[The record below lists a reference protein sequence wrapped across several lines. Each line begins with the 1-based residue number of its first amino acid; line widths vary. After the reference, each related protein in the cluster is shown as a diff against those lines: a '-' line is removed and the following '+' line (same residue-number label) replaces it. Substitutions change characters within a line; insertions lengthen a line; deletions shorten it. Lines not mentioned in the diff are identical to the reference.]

1 MGDIPLTAADFAVL
15 GILLVSGL
23 FATYRGFLNETLSIV
38 AYAVAAVGAV
48 VMAPL
53 LKPLAQSLVGPD
65 WLAYGLS
72 LVGLFL
78 VLLIPLS
85 FVSFKISES
94 VQGSPIGPLD
104 RSLGFV
110 FGVARGLVVVGAAYL
125 VFSLLA
131 PAKDHPEWIKEARLL
146 PVVKGTADVL
156 RSLGGREKAD
166 RAEQRDRDT
175 VTPRVTEQQSTT
187 KPRKPARVTTVSSD
201 SDDDSEVSGK
211 TYGDSDRRALDQL
224 VHSANKPK

>member
-1 MGDIPLTAADFAVL
+1 ML

-53 LKPLAQSLVGPD
+53 LKPLAQSVVGPD

-85 FVSFKISES
+85 FISFRISES

-110 FGVARGLVVVGAAYL
+110 FGVARGLVIVGAAYL

-131 PAKDHPEWIKEARLL
+131 PPKDHPDWIREARLL

-156 RSLGGREKAD
+156 RSLGGRDKGAKDRKDEK
-166 RAEQRDRDT
+166 RERDT
-175 VTPRVTEQQSTT
+175 VTPEVTEQQATT
-187 KPRKPARVTTVSSD
+187 KPGKPARLSTVSND
-201 SDDDSEVSGK
+201 SNEDSGVSGK

>member
-1 MGDIPLTAADFAVL
+1 VFDGEIPLTAVDFAVL

-38 AYAVAAVGAV
+38 AYAAAAVGAV
-48 VMAPL
+48 VLAPL
-53 LKPLAQSLVGPD
+53 LKPLAHSFVGPD
-65 WLAYGLS
+65 WLAYGIS

-85 FVSFKISES
+85 FVSFRISES

-110 FGVARGLVVVGAAYL
+110 FGVGRGLVLVGAAYL
-125 VFSLLA
+125 VFSMLA
-131 PAKDHPEWIKEARLL
+131 PPKDHPDWVRDARLL
-146 PVVKGTADVL
+146 PVIKGTADVL
-156 RSLGGREKAD
+156 RSLGGHHKDKGE
-166 RAEQRDRDT
+166 ERDT
-175 VTPRVTEQQSTT
+175 LTTDATDHPTTPG
-187 KPRKPARVTTVSSD
+187 KPARLSTVSSD
-201 SDDDSEVSGK
+201 SHEGSGESGK

>member
-1 MGDIPLTAADFAVL
+1 VL

-53 LKPLAQSLVGPD
+53 LKPLAQSVVGPD

-85 FVSFKISES
+85 FISFRISES

-110 FGVARGLVVVGAAYL
+110 FGVARGLVIVGAAYL

-131 PAKDHPEWIKEARLL
+131 PPKDHPDWIREARLL

-156 RSLGGREKAD
+156 RSLGGRDKGAKDRKDEK
-166 RAEQRDRDT
+166 RERDT
-175 VTPRVTEQQSTT
+175 VTPEVTEQQATT
-187 KPRKPARVTTVSSD
+187 KPGKPARLSTVSND
-201 SDDDSEVSGK
+201 SNEDSGVSGK

>member
-1 MGDIPLTAADFAVL
+1 ML

-23 FATYRGFLNETLSIV
+23 LATYRGFLNETLSIV

-48 VMAPL
+48 VVAPV
-53 LKPLAQSLVGPD
+53 LKPLAHTVVGPD

-72 LVGLFL
+72 LIALFL
-78 VLLIPLS
+78 VFLIPLS
-85 FVSFKISES
+85 FVSFRISES

-110 FGVARGLVVVGAAYL
+110 FGVGRGLVLVGAAFL

-131 PAKDHPEWIKEARLL
+131 QPKDHPDWVRNARLL
-146 PVVKGTADVL
+146 PVIKGTADVL
-156 RSLGGREKAD
+156 RSLSGKHKDADDKATAQTTD
-166 RAEQRDRDT
+166 QH
-175 VTPRVTEQQSTT
+175 STT
-187 KPRKPARVTTVSSD
+187 TPGKPAQLSTVSND
-201 SDDDSEVSGK
+201 SDKGSGDTGK
-211 TYGDSDRRALDQL
+211 TYGEGDRRALDQL

>member
-1 MGDIPLTAADFAVL
+1 MEIPLTVVDFAVL

-48 VMAPL
+48 ILAPL
-53 LKPLAQSLVGPD
+53 LKPLAHTFVGPD

-78 VLLIPLS
+78 VFLIPLS
-85 FVSFKISES
+85 FVSFRISES

-110 FGVARGLVVVGAAYL
+110 FGVGRGLVLVGAAYL

-131 PAKDHPEWIKEARLL
+131 LPKDHPDWVRNARLL
-146 PVVKGTADVL
+146 PVIKGTADVL
-156 RSLGGREKAD
+156 RSLGGHHKDKNDAH
-166 RAEQRDRDT
+166 DT
-175 VTPRVTEQQSTT
+175 ATAQATDEHTATTSTT
-187 KPRKPARVTTVSSD
+187 TPAKPVHLSTVSND
-201 SDDDSEVSGK
+201 SHEGSGDPGK
-211 TYGDSDRRALDQL
+211 TYGEGDRRALDQL

>member
-1 MGDIPLTAADFAVL
+1 ML

-53 LKPLAQSLVGPD
+53 LKPLAQSVVGPD

-78 VLLIPLS
+78 ILLIPLS
-85 FVSFKISES
+85 FVSFRISES

-110 FGVARGLVVVGAAYL
+110 FGVARGLVLVGAAYL

-156 RSLGGREKAD
+156 RSLGGRDKGPKGD
-166 RAEQRDRDT
+166 KDNKGQRDN
-175 VTPRVTEQQSTT
+175 VTPEVTEQQAST
-187 KPRKPARVTTVSSD
+187 KPGKPARLSTVSND
-201 SDDDSEVSGK
+201 SNEDSGVSGK

>member
-1 MGDIPLTAADFAVL
+1 ML

-23 FATYRGFLNETLSIV
+23 LATYRGFLNETLSIV

-48 VMAPL
+48 VLAPL
-53 LKPLAQSLVGPD
+53 LKPLAHSLVGPD

-72 LVGLFL
+72 LASLFL

-85 FVSFKISES
+85 FVSFRISES
-94 VQGSPIGPLD
+94 VQGSPIGPLN

-110 FGVARGLVVVGAAYL
+110 FGVGRGLVIVGAAYL

-131 PAKDHPEWIKEARLL
+131 PPKDHPEWVRDARLL
-146 PVVKGTADVL
+146 PVIKGTADVL
-156 RSLGGREKAD
+156 RSLGGHHKDKSDKDNKDNKDEH
-166 RAEQRDRDT
+166 DT
-175 VTPRVTEQQSTT
+175 VTNELTEQQATT
-187 KPRKPARVTTVSSD
+187 KPGKPAHLSTVSND
-201 SDDDSEVSGK
+201 SHEGSGVSGK
-211 TYGDSDRRALDQL
+211 TYGDTDRRALDQL

>member
-1 MGDIPLTAADFAVL
+1 ML

-38 AYAVAAVGAV
+38 AYAIAAVGAV
-48 VMAPL
+48 VLAPL
-53 LKPLAQSLVGPD
+53 LKPLALSVVGPD

-78 VLLIPLS
+78 ILLIPLS
-85 FVSFKISES
+85 FVSFRISES

-110 FGVARGLVVVGAAYL
+110 FGVGRGLVIVGAAYL
-125 VFSLLA
+125 VFSMLA
-131 PAKDHPEWIKEARLL
+131 QPKDHPDWVREARLL
-146 PVVKGTADVL
+146 PVIKGTADVL
-156 RSLGGREKAD
+156 RSFGGSKDKGNKPDKNEH
-166 RAEQRDRDT
+166 ET
-175 VTPRVTEQQSTT
+175 VTNEDTEPQATT
-187 KPRKPARVTTVSSD
+187 KPGKPAQLSTVRND
-201 SDDDSEVSGK
+201 RDEGNGVPGK

-224 VHSANKPK
+224 VHSATKPK

>member
-1 MGDIPLTAADFAVL
+1 VL
-15 GILLVSGL
+15 GILVVSGL

-53 LKPLAQSLVGPD
+53 LKPLAQSVVGPD

-85 FVSFKISES
+85 FVSFRISES
-94 VQGSPIGPLD
+94 VQGGPIGPLD

-110 FGVARGLVVVGAAYL
+110 FGVARGLVIVGAAYL
-125 VFSLLA
+125 VFSMLA
-131 PAKDHPEWIKEARLL
+131 PVKDHPEWIKEARLL

-156 RSLGGREKAD
+156 RSLGGREKGPKD
-166 RAEQRDRDT
+166 DKDNKRARDN
-175 VTPRVTEQQSTT
+175 VTPEVTEQQATT
-187 KPRKPARVTTVSSD
+187 KPGKPARLSTVSND
-201 SDDDSEVSGK
+201 SNEDSGVSGK

>member
-1 MGDIPLTAADFAVL
+1 ML

-48 VMAPL
+48 ILAPA
-53 LKPLAQSLVGPD
+53 LKPLAHSFVGPD
-65 WLAYGLS
+65 WLAYGIS

-78 VLLIPLS
+78 LLLIPLS
-85 FVSFKISES
+85 FVSFRISES

-110 FGVARGLVVVGAAYL
+110 FGVGRGLVIVGAAYL
-125 VFSLLA
+125 VFSTLA
-131 PAKDHPEWIKEARLL
+131 PAKDHPEWVRDARLL
-146 PVVKGTADVL
+146 PVIKGTADML
-156 RSLGGREKAD
+156 RSLGGHHKDKDEH
-166 RAEQRDRDT
+166 DT
-175 VTPRVTEQQSTT
+175 VTTQTTEPVTTT
-187 KPRKPARVTTVSSD
+187 PGKPARLSTVSRD
-201 SDDDSEVSGK
+201 SHEGSGDPGK

>member
-1 MGDIPLTAADFAVL
+1 MEIPLTVVDFAVL

-48 VMAPL
+48 ILAPV
-53 LKPLAQSLVGPD
+53 LKPLAHAFVGPD

-85 FVSFKISES
+85 FVSFRISES

-110 FGVARGLVVVGAAYL
+110 FGVGRGLVLVGAAYL

-131 PAKDHPEWIKEARLL
+131 QPKDHPDWVRNARLL
-146 PVVKGTADVL
+146 PVIRGTADVL
-156 RSLGGREKAD
+156 RSLGGKHKDKDDAHAAAT
-166 RAEQRDRDT
+166 AEA
-175 VTPRVTEQQSTT
+175 TEPHSTT
-187 KPRKPARVTTVSSD
+187 TPGKPAHLSTVSND
-201 SDDDSEVSGK
+201 SHESSGETGK
-211 TYGDSDRRALDQL
+211 TYGEGDRRALDQL

>member
-1 MGDIPLTAADFAVL
+1 ML

-48 VMAPL
+48 VLAPM
-53 LKPLAQSLVGPD
+53 LKPLAHSVVGPD

-85 FVSFKISES
+85 FVSFRISES

-110 FGVARGLVVVGAAYL
+110 FGVGRGLVIVGAAYL
-125 VFSLLA
+125 VFCLLA
-131 PAKDHPEWIKEARLL
+131 PPKDHPDWIRDARLL

-156 RSLGGREKAD
+156 RSLGGHKDKDIAGGKD
-166 RAEQRDRDT
+166 NKDQRDT
-175 VTPRVTEQQSTT
+175 VTTAGTEQPQATT
-187 KPRKPARVTTVSSD
+187 KPGKPAQLSTVSND
-201 SDDDSEVSGK
+201 SHEGSGVSGK

>member
-1 MGDIPLTAADFAVL
+1 VL
-15 GILLVSGL
+15 GILAISGL

-48 VMAPL
+48 VLAPL
-53 LKPLAQSLVGPD
+53 LKPLAHSFVGPD

-78 VLLIPLS
+78 ALLIPLS
-85 FVSFKISES
+85 FISFRISES

-110 FGVARGLVVVGAAYL
+110 FGVGRGLVIVGAAYL
-125 VFSLLA
+125 VFSQLA
-131 PAKDHPEWIKEARLL
+131 PPKDHPDWIKDARLL
-146 PVVKGTADVL
+146 PVIKGTADVL
-156 RSLGGREKAD
+156 RSLGGHHKDDKDRDVAD
-166 RAEQRDRDT
+166 NKDNKSERDT
-175 VTPRVTEQQSTT
+175 VTTADSEQQQATT
-187 KPRKPARVTTVSSD
+187 KPGKPAHLSTVSND
-201 SDDDSEVSGK
+201 SHEGSGVSGK